1 MKATITSS
9 IVASSLLVVITII
22 ITLYHVSAFVGV
34 PSSSRAAG
42 AGAGLLTNKNDRG
55 WCRLEKL
62 AATGGG
68 KKRISGEEIRIRNLQ
83 QLDKLRIRDR
93 QSKKI
98 SGDELKIIFE
108 DKWLICVDKP
118 SGVLCV
124 PSEEDIPTLAQT
136 VFETVNHRQ
145 SSLDR
150 MVVHR
155 LGMDTSGLVIFAKTM
170 KILRELN
177 TLFRTRKIIRKYE
190 VLVCG
195 HISDDTGTINLP
207 IMRDYVRPPFMRIST
222 DEHQR
227 ALLNFDDKIVGKK
240 LLEAPKASQ
249 TKYEVIGRETFLDT
263 DLPVTR
269 LLLTSITGRTH
280 QLNVH
285 MAAFGHPIVG
295 DRVYG
300 LDGDALPNGGLDY
313 SESLSDNTSS
323 ASIELQRAIGTAATT
338 AGYNM
343 CAHAKFLS
351 FNHPMRSPDDEP
363 LLFESEAPF

>member
-1 MKATITSS
+1 
-9 IVASSLLVVITII
+9 
-22 ITLYHVSAFVGV
+22 
-34 PSSSRAAG
+34 
-42 AGAGLLTNKNDRG
+42 
-55 WCRLEKL
+55 
-62 AATGGG
+62 
-68 KKRISGEEIRIRNLQ
+68 
-83 QLDKLRIRDR
+83 
-93 QSKKI
+93 
-98 SGDELKIIFE
+98 
-108 DKWLICVDKP
+108 
-118 SGVLCV
+118 
-124 PSEEDIPTLAQT
+124 LAQT

-195 HISDDTGTINLP
+195 HITNDIGTINLP

-227 ALLNFDDKIVGKK
+227 ALL
-240 LLEAPKASQ
+240 KASQ

-313 SESLSDNTSS
+313 SESSSNTTTSA

-343 CAHAKFLS
+343 CAHAKYLS
-351 FNHPMRSPDDEP
+351 FQHPTRSLDDEP

>member
-9 IVASSLLVVITII
+9 FMASSLIVVITII

-34 PSSSRAAG
+34 PSARRAVG
-42 AGAGLLTNKNDRG
+42 SGLLINTDNNDRG

-62 AATGGG
+62 GATGG
-68 KKRISGEEIRIRNLQ
+68 KRISSEEVRIKNLQ

-195 HISDDTGTINLP
+195 HITNDIGTINLP

-313 SESLSDNTSS
+313 SESSSNTTTSA

-343 CAHAKFLS
+343 CAHAKYLS
-351 FNHPMRSPDDEP
+351 FQHPTRSLDDEP

>member
-42 AGAGLLTNKNDRG
+42 AGAGLLTIKNDRR

-62 AATGGG
+62 AATGG

-177 TLFRTRKIIRKYE
+177 TLFRTRKIVRKYE

-207 IMRDYVRPPFMRIST
+207 IMRDY
-222 DEHQR
+222 HQR
-227 ALLNFDDKIVGKK
+227 ALLNFDGKIVGKK

-338 AGYNM
+338 AGCNM

-363 LLFESEAPF
+363 LLFESKAPF